1 MLHYAP
7 FIAVYHNNFLME
19 LKSILLRVAST
30 EKLILKFLI
39 CDYSIVQHMN
49 KGMISKYHK

>member
-1 MLHYAP
+1 MLRYVP
-7 FIAVYHNNFLME
+7 FFAVYHNNFLME
-19 LKSILLRVAST
+19 LKSILLHVPST

-49 KGMISKYHK
+49 KELISKCHK